1 MNNELNSITILEMS
15 SLTKERPRTNFY
27 TRAVYTPKKTKD
39 NEKIIAQEF
48 MVQNPRWLVD
58 RNPLKVSIEV
68 FLNIPKGITKS
79 VKVGMANDE
88 IKPLTKPDVDNIAK
102 LVLDALNGVAFVDDK
117 QIVEL
122 SVKKR
127 YWDIESQKSKNK
139 LVKIYIEKEMSL
151 SN

>member
-1 MNNELNSITILEMS
+1 
-15 SLTKERPRTNFY
+15 
-27 TRAVYTPKKTKD
+27 
-39 NEKIIAQEF
+39 
-48 MVQNPRWLVD
+48 MVQNPQWLID

-117 QIVEL
+117 QIIEL

-139 LVKIYIEKEMSL
+139 LVKIYIEKEM
-151 SN
+151 